1 MSILGNTYGRPN
13 AGVIAGEMSA
23 AEEAPV
29 VAPANIRP
37 PRVVHELLGSDVRL
51 FIRSSLKLR
60 SHKTFRVKETNKSW
74 GWN

>member
-13 AGVIAGEMSA
+13 AGMIAGEMSA

-37 PRVVHELLGSDVRL
+37 PSVVYELLGPKLALPGSDVRL

-60 SHKTFRVKETNKSW
+60 SHKLF
-74 GWN
+74 